1 MKPCP
6 ISESLIADSLM
17 VLDKA
22 LQALSDEQRTRL
34 AVMFQLWCTPGGGG
48 EVPVLINR
56 LMGRL
61 GPAPISA
68 HAPAHAL
75 APTLRLI
82 AGTQSGIKPSTKPT
96 GKPRAPVRLRVAGVP
111 KSEVAA

>member
-6 ISESLIADSLM
+6 ITEGLITESLM

-34 AVMFQLWCTPGGGG
+34 AVMFQLWCIPGGGG
-48 EVPVLINR
+48 EIPVLVNR

-61 GPAPISA
+61 GPAP
-68 HAPAHAL
+68 APTSTQAP

-82 AGTQSGIKPSTKPT
+82 AGTQSGIKPNTKPC
-96 GKPRAPVRLRVAGVP
+96 GKPRAPVNLRLAGVP
-111 KSEVAA
+111 KVGGVAS